1 MKEKIK
7 KLRVHI
13 DGLIDLTKTIRP
25 IEVPQYDNKFI
36 GQQSSL
42 RYFKQ
47 SEELKEAIKSLKL
60 ARCWLG
66 KMLECLGEETPYKND
81 GKRKEVKDI
90 EPPSDKAKESILCAP
105 LDLGQWE
112 GLDLIEKADW
122 LREEIK
128 KTINES
134 WKIEEELY
142 SGIFNIFSE
151 REKSIKF
158 DIALTNTY
166 THLSEAR
173 FWLGFELARILDSS
187 KK

>member
-66 KMLECLGEETPYKND
+66 KMLECLGEETPYRND
-81 GKRKEVKDI
+81 GNRKTVEDI
-90 EPPSDKAKESILCAP
+90 EPASDKAKESILCAH

-112 GLDLIEKADW
+112 RLNLIEKIDW
-122 LREEIK
+122 LREEII

-134 WKIEEELY
+134 WKIKEEF
-142 SGIFNIFSE
+142 STGKFNILSDKETFI
-151 REKSIKF
+151 KSA
-158 DIALTNTY
+158 IASTNVY

-173 FWLGFELARILDSS
+173 FWLGFELSRILDSS
-187 KK
+187 KN